1 MIGGVAP
8 PHPPVFTCLRTVIS
22 FNKHTPYHF
31 DLHCFSVLVPS
42 LSAILDQMTPD
53 VTGSPS
59 FVLVCSLTH
68 CERKFS
74 SSSVHLPEGRRNGMK
89 SIFPLISNRYYFSM
103 GILLEPALIWDRH
116 LFGTG
121 TYLGPEL
128 IWSLHL
134 SGTGTYLGP
143 ALILDRHLFGTG
155 TYLGPASS
163 WDILDKY
170 GMNEQRSKYINK
182 SKMNLFFC
190 FF

>member
-1 MIGGVAP
+1 MIGGLAP
-8 PHPPVFTCLRTVIS
+8 HTPAVFTCLRTVIS

-89 SIFPLISNRYYFSM
+89 SIFPQLAT
-103 GILLEPALIWDRH
+103 GIILAWHPFGTGTYLGPALIWDRH

-121 TYLGPEL
+121 TYLGPAPFWDRNL
-128 IWSLHL
+128 F
-134 SGTGTYLGP
+134 GTGTYSGP
-143 ALILDRHLFGTG
+143 ALIWDRHLFGTGIYLEPVLIWDWHLFGTG
-155 TYLGPASS
+155 TYLEPA
-163 WDILDKY
+163 LV
-170 GMNEQRSKYINK
+170 
-182 SKMNLFFC
+182 
-190 FF
+190 